1 MTQVSDPGL
10 GSSVAIPYE
19 AMGTN
24 VRNAISAVET
34 NEDDPGVMK
43 DSYNNLFRRDFS
55 GKRTLSASIYIA
67 RSLCY
72 PTTKPLNQNLVELRT
87 ALQLERS
94 YSRKQ
99 LFTIFANRVYFGP
112 NLIGVHDASASYFG
126 KEPSSLSIEEGAL
139 LITLLYSP
147 TMYSPV
153 KHPDRA
159 LQRRNQII
167 DTMAENG
174 STTAAEAQ
182 TAKAAPLGVI
192 TTARSNSAQ

>member
-112 NLIGVHDASASYFG
+112 NLIGVHDASGSYFG

-139 LITLLYSP
+139 LITCYIRQRCTHLLN
-147 TMYSPV
+147 TLIG
-153 KHPDRA
+153 HF
-159 LQRRNQII
+159 
-167 DTMAENG
+167 NG
-174 STTAAEAQ
+174 EIRSSIRWPRTAALR
-182 TAKAAPLGVI
+182 PL
-192 TTARSNSAQ
+192 RRKLPRRLP